1 VHASRDGE
9 IWARTIVARLQELT
23 VPSRSH
29 GRWPFRTSPAI
40 ALCAA
45 AWSRRSTNRRR
56 CTCTTKTMG
65 RGWSCSPGRCRPSK
79 NAKMSPLAQ
88 VAINGFAWVDHGMG
102 YSFVESPPTEA
113 LHPMPMRRAARSP
126 PTPEP
131 QAPRASGC
139 ALNGARPSPGRRA
152 RDPSGGV
159 EAACDRLS
167 VPLGHRAHRR
177 RGSAAAASP
186 PRSSERR
193 PLLGKLASHR
203 ACRG

>member
-1 VHASRDGE
+1 MAIPDLSGSGYRFMCGRLVATAYQQAALHMYDEDHGTRLVML
-9 IWARTIVARLQELT
+9 ARTMATEQ
-23 VPSRSH
+23 
-29 GRWPFRTSPAI
+29 
-40 ALCAA
+40 
-45 AWSRRSTNRRR
+45 
-56 CTCTTKTMG
+56 
-65 RGWSCSPGRCRPSK
+65 

-88 VAINGFAWVDHGMG
+88 VAINGFAWVDHDMG

-126 PTPEP
+126 PTP
-131 QAPRASGC
+131 RASGC
-139 ALNGARPSPGRRA
+139 ALNGARPSPRRRA

-193 PLLGKLASHR
+193 PLLKLASHR

>member
-1 VHASRDGE
+1 MYDEDHATRLVML
-9 IWARTIVARLQELT
+9 ARTMATEQ
-23 VPSRSH
+23 
-29 GRWPFRTSPAI
+29 
-40 ALCAA
+40 
-45 AWSRRSTNRRR
+45 
-56 CTCTTKTMG
+56 
-65 RGWSCSPGRCRPSK
+65 
-79 NAKMSPLAQ
+79 NAKTSPLAQ

-113 LHPMPMRRAARSP
+113 LHPMPMRRATRSP
-126 PTPEP
+126 PPPEP

-139 ALNGARPSPGRRA
+139 ALNGARPSPRRRA

-193 PLLGKLASHR
+193 PLLGSSR
-203 ACRG
+203 ATVHVVDRRKPAVEGAIVLRPESTFPAIEALPAERLGLLR